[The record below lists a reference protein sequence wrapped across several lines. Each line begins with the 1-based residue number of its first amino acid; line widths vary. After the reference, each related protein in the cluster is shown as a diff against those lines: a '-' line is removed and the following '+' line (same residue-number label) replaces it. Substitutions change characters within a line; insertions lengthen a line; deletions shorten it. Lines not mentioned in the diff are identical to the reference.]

1 MCVSFLKSPDPVT
14 PPKSVPGDREALS
27 NIKID
32 REWILGC
39 LYLLSGVTVFA
50 CNTVLQVQ
58 TLRTLIG
65 TSHSLVILLVLELI
79 GITEN

>member
-1 MCVSFLKSPDPVT
+1 MCVSLLKSPDPST
-14 PPKSVPGDREALS
+14 APPKTVPGDDEALS

-39 LYLLSGVTVFA
+39 LYLLAGVTVFA

-58 TLRTLIG
+58 HPRTLIG
-65 TSHSLVILLVLELI
+65 TSH
-79 GITEN
+79 